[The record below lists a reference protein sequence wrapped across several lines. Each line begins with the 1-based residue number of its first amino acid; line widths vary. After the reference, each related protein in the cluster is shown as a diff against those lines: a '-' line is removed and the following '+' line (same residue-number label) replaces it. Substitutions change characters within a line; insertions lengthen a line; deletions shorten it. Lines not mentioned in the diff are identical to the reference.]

1 MVFVWW
7 VHEEIEGLVV
17 CLWWVNDGVA
27 LGLVKPGV
35 NLLCCLCV
43 RGREGGGG
51 LGGCSRLR
59 VFRSSTSGESQH
71 ITSYSNLCWGIRYR
85 MSRG

>member
-1 MVFVWW
+1 MVCVWW

-35 NLLCCLCV
+35 NLLCCLCSR
-43 RGREGGGG
+43 RGGERSG
-51 LGGCSRLR
+51 LADVHG
-59 VFRSSTSGESQH
+59 
-71 ITSYSNLCWGIRYR
+71 
-85 MSRG
+85 